1 MTSSRTYDAIVIG
14 VGGMGSAAVYQLAMR
29 GLRVLGLERFRIPH
43 EMGSS
48 HGITRIIRLAFHE
61 GPQYVPLGRRAY
73 ALWRELEEHANAQ
86 VLHITGSVHA
96 GVSGAAAFENTL
108 RACMEQDVPH
118 ETLTSAEVSARFPG
132 YALPPEMSA
141 IVQPEGGFLTP
152 ERCIESHVAVARSLG
167 AEVREEERVVEWE
180 PLSGGVRVR
189 TEAGV
194 YEAGSLVLTAGAWA
208 GRMLPDLAKIAVPER
223 QVMAWF
229 EPDDPAL
236 FAPSR
241 FPVFI
246 VTMDGNEYYGF
257 PEFGTPGL
265 KLGKF
270 DNTGEAADPDALDRT
285 WRDDDEEMLRE
296 FLRRCFPRA
305 AGRLLRMAV
314 CMFTNSPDKHF
325 IIGAHDVWPQVS
337 FAAGFSGHGFKFSSV
352 IGEIM
357 ADLAERGE
365 TRHDIAP
372 FAPSRFTS

>member
-1 MTSSRTYDAIVIG
+1 MTSTRVYDAIVIG
-14 VGGMGSAAVYQLAMR
+14 VGGMGSAAVCRLAQR

-61 GPQYVPLGRRAY
+61 GPEYVPLGRRAY
-73 ALWRELEEHANAQ
+73 ELWRNLEERTGEQ
-86 VLHITGSVHA
+86 VLHITSSVHA
-96 GVSGAAAFENTL
+96 GVPGAVAFENTL
-108 RACMEQDVPH
+108 RACGEQDVQH
-118 ETLTSAEVSARFPG
+118 EVLTSAELSARFPG
-132 YALPPEMSA
+132 YALPPEMRA
-141 IVQPEGGFLTP
+141 VVQPDGGFLTP
-152 ERCIESHVAVARSLG
+152 ERCVESHVAVARALG
-167 AEVREEERVVEWE
+167 AEVREEERVVDWE
-180 PLSGGVRVR
+180 AFSGGVRVR

-208 GRMLPDLAKIAVPER
+208 GRLLPRLAEAAVPER

-236 FAPSR
+236 IAPSR

-246 VTMDGNEYYGF
+246 VTMDGDEYYGF
-257 PEFGTPGL
+257 PEFGTAGL
-265 KLGKF
+265 KVGKF
-270 DNTGEAADPDALDRT
+270 DDTGVAADPDALDRT
-285 WRDDDEEMLRE
+285 WRTEDEEMLRE

-314 CMFTNSPDKHF
+314 CMFTNSPDRHF
-325 IIGAHDVWPQVS
+325 IIGTDAAWPQVS

-365 TRHDIAP
+365 TEHDISL
-372 FAPSRFTS
+372 FSPSRFTT